1 MELQKEPQSE
11 SLRVH
16 TQLQEDTGPQQ
27 APPAQT
33 AWGREQHPPA
43 ARQAA
48 VAQGSLGRTPQ
59 MGRDEARFRFPA
71 PPRPCSAPINHLKL
85 AHLLQPTAGLTQSHP
100 HGSCPKS
107 PRHRQTGRQSLG
119 SSRCPQAFD
128 KLRGRV
134 PSQNEGF
141 KKHKPTHTRLQSTP
155 PPRLP
160 APHS

>member
-16 TQLQEDTGPQQ
+16 TQLQEDIGPQQ

-71 PPRPCSAPINHLKL
+71 PPRP
-85 AHLLQPTAGLTQSHP
+85 QGL
-100 HGSCPKS
+100 GS
-107 PRHRQTGRQSLG
+107 PRPCSVL
-119 SSRCPQAFD
+119 F
-128 KLRGRV
+128 
-134 PSQNEGF
+134 
-141 KKHKPTHTRLQSTP
+141 
-155 PPRLP
+155 
-160 APHS
+160 